1 MTSSSQEPA
10 KVSEPVKKPAEPH
23 VNIIQVK
30 RKPGPA
36 AAPVPVASQKPPAQ
50 AEVVEKEKTKD
61 SKTSSSFNI
70 KQKRSSRMI
79 LVHKFSKYFKH
90 LVLKPKISL
99 NDLAF
104 FSILLSNCF
113 SFLD

>member
-10 KVSEPVKKPAEPH
+10 KTTAVSEPAKKPTEPH

-36 AAPVPVASQKPPAQ
+36 AAPVPVTSQKPVQ
-50 AEVVEKEKTKD
+50 VEVVEKEKTKE
-61 SKTSSSFNI
+61 SKPSSSFNI

-79 LVHKFSKYFKH
+79 LVSKFVKELGFETEVKKLEYF
-90 LVLKPKISL
+90 
-99 NDLAF
+99 
-104 FSILLSNCF
+104 
-113 SFLD
+113 